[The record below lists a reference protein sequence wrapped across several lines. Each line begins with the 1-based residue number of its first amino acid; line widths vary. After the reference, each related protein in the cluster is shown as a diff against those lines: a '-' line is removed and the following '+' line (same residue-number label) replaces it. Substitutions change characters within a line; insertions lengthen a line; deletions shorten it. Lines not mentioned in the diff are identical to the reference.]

1 MGIETMTPTEC
12 GYSFGVIL
20 VTEIIPVVIGLYIG
34 WKCISYFTRSNN
46 PEEEETNEKQ
56 IK

>member
-1 MGIETMTPTEC
+1 MMPTEC

-20 VTEIIPVVIGLYIG
+20 VSEIIPVVIGLYIG
-34 WKCISYFTRSNN
+34 WKCISYFTRSNDQ
-46 PEEEETNEKQ
+46 EEEEIDEKQ